1 MIANVRESK
10 ARLSELIAKASS
22 GEEVVI
28 SVRGKPTVRLVP
40 IEDELSTGDVESWVA
55 RRRSRL
61 SGMPENET
69 SSSEEILRDLREERF

>member
-28 SVRGKPTVRLVP
+28 SVRGKPTIRLVP
-40 IEDELSTGDVESWVA
+40 IADEMSTGDVEAWVT

-61 SGMPENET
+61 SGMPKKET
-69 SSSEEILRDLREERF
+69 SSSEEILRALREDRF